1 MSVKVKT
8 KLIIIKKRID
18 QIKIEEKRIRK
29 MSSFKNII
37 KKLDAYGAPVGLNYN
52 GEKKF
57 KTVPGAIV
65 TIMTKLFLIWSI
77 AIKLIRL

>member
-1 MSVKVKT
+1 M
-8 KLIIIKKRID
+8 
-18 QIKIEEKRIRK
+18 K

-77 AIKLIRL
+77 AQKLIRL